1 MVRGL
6 HSSLPPLSL
15 TFPLPPFSFL
25 SSQDI
30 VAHKGDK
37 LLPMPGSLAVEYA
50 ELGCPAEKIHLLGK
64 PSPVVYNLA
73 KTKFLSHLSKEEVSR
88 PARSGPPPKCMQCPS
103 SDHPS
108 VPLIQIIA
116 VGDSLEHDIQG
127 ACGWRVDSAFITTGI
142 HCDDL
147 QGEECSIPEDAWC
160 DPQELERLC
169 REHNADPTICAEVF
183 GLYDS
188 RDER

>member
-88 PARSGPPPKCMQCPS
+88 PAT
-103 SDHPS
+103 HIFT
-108 VPLIQIIA
+108 L
-116 VGDSLEHDIQG
+116 
-127 ACGWRVDSAFITTGI
+127 
-142 HCDDL
+142 
-147 QGEECSIPEDAWC
+147 
-160 DPQELERLC
+160 
-169 REHNADPTICAEVF
+169 
-183 GLYDS
+183 
-188 RDER
+188 